1 MTTSMTTSMT
11 TTTTSTTTGRTT
23 GTTSSTRSTTAV
35 VGSSRLGVR
44 RALALLLLGVLAAA
58 CSSSDTAGTTTS
70 EPSPSDDVSTTTA
83 TTTPSLTTQPPPTT
97 TAPSSTVLDTTTT
110 TSTTLPPTTTTTEP
124 LAVRELLLRGDGL
137 GSARFGAEPE
147 GVIDYVTSIL
157 GGNTA
162 DTGWVDPFTFADCGF
177 GGLATV
183 ARRVDWGV
191 LSLLFSDA
199 SVHALERRHFMGYEY
214 GRVGQIGDEPQ
225 GLRTPGGVTLGSR
238 VVDLLAEFPE
248 ASINPGEDDL
258 GIPDNFYVSDVFY
271 GLLTGTSTD
280 DVVTVIFGGN
290 GCGE

>member
-1 MTTSMTTSMT
+1 MASTMTSMFGSPQAAA
-11 TTTTSTTTGRTT
+11 R
-23 GTTSSTRSTTAV
+23 RAVLVAV
-35 VGSSRLGVR
+35 V
-44 RALALLLLGVLAAA
+44 ALTAAA
-58 CSSSDTAGTTTS
+58 CSSSDTAGPATTSPITTPDSAVETTTTAATTTS
-70 EPSPSDDVSTTTA
+70 TTTVTTVPA
-83 TTTPSLTTQPPPTT
+83 TTT
-97 TAPSSTVLDTTTT
+97 TVETTTT
-110 TSTTLPPTTTTTEP
+110 TTLPPTTTTTEP
-124 LAVRELLLRGDGL
+124 LAIQELLLRGDGL
-137 GSARFGAEPE
+137 GAARFGAEPE

-199 SVHALERRHFMGYEY
+199 SIYATERRHFIGYEY

-248 ASINPGEDDL
+248 ASINPGEEDL

-271 GLLTGTSTD
+271 GLLTGTTTD
-280 DVVTVIFGGN
+280 DVVTVVFGGN